1 MMSASSTPLPGKEFV
16 RTVADRRATG
26 RALRKEVPR
35 SSHAEW
41 SPVADRPD
49 PISLLEEQN
58 VSRQAQLVPIR
69 YGRMAASPFGFL
81 RGVAVVMAQDLAAT
95 PVTGLEVQVCG
106 DAHLSNFGVYATPE
120 RNQVFDVNDFDE
132 TLPGPWEWDI
142 KRLAASV
149 VVAGRTNGFCAD
161 TNGQA
166 VLRCVREYRERMWE
180 SAALPSL
187 DVWYSR
193 LDPTSVRRF
202 VRRSDRSYVE
212 KELKESRRH
221 SNVEAF
227 PRLTQARGG
236 QYRIKD
242 DPPLITRLDDDQL
255 EQRLENLLAG
265 YSASLQ
271 EDRHLLLRKYH
282 FIDVAQKVVGVGS
295 VGTRCYV
302 ALLQGNESSDPLF
315 LQVKEAQ
322 ASVLERHLGP
332 SAYSNHG
339 QRVVSGQR
347 IMQAASDLFLGWT
360 ETDSIDFYIRQLRDM
375 KLSVNIASLTPRRF
389 IDYCRLCGWTLARAH
404 ARSGDP
410 AQISGYLGRG
420 DSFERALAVFAEA
433 YADQTGQDHAALVA
447 AVQSGRITV
456 ERASPAIDGQ

>member
-1 MMSASSTPLPGKEFV
+1 MSALHNPLSAKEFV
-16 RTVADRRATG
+16 RTVADRRAAG

-41 SPVADRPD
+41 SPTADRPD

-58 VSRQAQLVPIR
+58 LTRQTQLVPIR

-81 RGVAVVMAQDLAAT
+81 RGAAVVMAQDLAAT
-95 PVTGLEVQVCG
+95 PVTGLGVQVCG

-120 RNQVFDVNDFDE
+120 RDQVFDVNDFDE

-149 VVAGRTNGFCAD
+149 IVAGRTNGFSGN
-161 TNGQA
+161 TNRQA

-180 SAALPSL
+180 YADMSYL

-202 VRRSDRSYVE
+202 VRRSDRSYVD
-212 KELKESRRH
+212 KELKESRHH

-227 PRLTQARGG
+227 PRLAQERDG

-242 DPPLITRLDDDQL
+242 DPPLITRLDDDEL
-255 EQRLENLLAG
+255 GQRLGNLLTG

-271 EDRHLLLRKYH
+271 EDRHLLLSKYH
-282 FIDVAQKVVGVGS
+282 FIDIVQKVVGVGS
-295 VGTRCYV
+295 VGTRCYI
-302 ALLQGNESSDPLF
+302 ALFQGNENSDPLF

-332 SAYSNHG
+332 SAYSSHG
-339 QRVVSGQR
+339 QRVVSGQH

-375 KLSVNIASLTPRRF
+375 KLSVNIASLNPQRF

-410 AQISGYLGRG
+410 AEISGYLGRG
-420 DSFERALAVFAEA
+420 DRFERAIAAFAET

-447 AVQSGRITV
+447 AVQAGRISV
-456 ERASPAIDGQ
+456 EERSPGIDSQ

>member
-1 MMSASSTPLPGKEFV
+1 
-16 RTVADRRATG
+16 
-26 RALRKEVPR
+26 
-35 SSHAEW
+35 
-41 SPVADRPD
+41 
-49 PISLLEEQN
+49 
-58 VSRQAQLVPIR
+58 
-69 YGRMAASPFGFL
+69 
-81 RGVAVVMAQDLAAT
+81 
-95 PVTGLEVQVCG
+95 
-106 DAHLSNFGVYATPE
+106 
-120 RNQVFDVNDFDE
+120 E

-149 VVAGRTNGFCAD
+149 VVAGRTNGFSGD
-161 TNGQA
+161 TNRQA

-180 SAALPSL
+180 YADMSYL

-202 VRRSDRSYVE
+202 VRRPDRSYVE
-212 KELKESRRH
+212 KELKESRQH

-227 PRLTQARGG
+227 PRLTQERDG

-302 ALLQGNESSDPLF
+302 ALFQGNESSDPLF

-332 SAYSNHG
+332 SGYSNHG

-360 ETDSIDFYIRQLRDM
+360 ETDSIGFYIRQLRDM
-375 KLSVNIASLTPRRF
+375 KLSVNIASLNPQRF

-420 DSFERALAVFAEA
+420 DNFERAIADFAEK

-447 AVQSGRITV
+447 AVQSGRIPV
-456 ERASPAIDGQ
+456 EGTSPGIDGQ

>member
-1 MMSASSTPLPGKEFV
+1 MSASSTPLPGKEFV
-16 RTVADRRATG
+16 RTVADRRAAG
-26 RALRKEVPR
+26 RALRKEMPR

-41 SPVADRPD
+41 SPASERPD

-81 RGVAVVMAQDLAAT
+81 RGAAVVMAQDLAAT

-149 VVAGRTNGFCAD
+149 IVAGRTNGFSGD
-161 TNGQA
+161 TNRQA

-180 SAALPSL
+180 YADMSSL

-227 PRLTQARGG
+227 PRLTQERDG

-255 EQRLENLLAG
+255 EQRLGNLLAG

-302 ALLQGNESSDPLF
+302 ALFQGNESSDPLF

-375 KLSVNIASLTPRRF
+375 KLSVNIASLNPQRF
-389 IDYCRLCGWTLARAH
+389 IDYFRLCGWTLARAH

-420 DSFERALAVFAEA
+420 DSFERAIAAFAET

-447 AVQSGRITV
+447 AVQAGRISV
-456 ERASPAIDGQ
+456 EERSPGIDSQ